1 MNICYLVHLKACL
14 YNFVT
19 RPCHFTFLV
28 RIVQL
33 LNRSSK
39 IHKNIGRKIEFRE
52 INFRDGAN
60 FNNFRRVLFRNS
72 GPKSPKQI
80 PRIFFHLK
88 FLPAKNSTNNSK
100 TILKQE
106 KLMA

>member
-1 MNICYLVHLKACL
+1 MEVNVPVGETVLYSASEFTEIILAMDRLDCNYYLQGIIYMYICYLVHLKACL

-19 RPCHFTFLV
+19 RPCYFTFLV
-28 RIVQL
+28 HIVQL

-60 FNNFRRVLFRNS
+60 FNNFRRV
-72 GPKSPKQI
+72 
-80 PRIFFHLK
+80 
-88 FLPAKNSTNNSK
+88 
-100 TILKQE
+100 
-106 KLMA
+106 